1 MKNITTIFLCIL
13 SALSVYGQTEKV
25 KGSIASSDTADLAIL
40 NIYSDSF
47 PHVSVLFKAQTRKG
61 EPVWNLTKEKM
72 IAKENSQICEVVSL
86 EQISK
91 NKPINIGIVIDH
103 SGSMLYDYKQ
113 LYDQNRMPLFSF
125 DKDYVLKLPIG
136 YKPPIENAKSAVK
149 HFVSSFNSKKDFVS
163 IIGFSTK
170 VDKILR
176 LTQNVKEIN
185 SIVDG
190 MQADSSTALYDAML
204 AGINQLNKSK
214 GVKVLVV
221 LTDGMDNSS
230 KYKWDDVVALA
241 NGQEIPIYIIGLG
254 DVYVDTLQMITNTT
268 KGQFY
273 NIQSG
278 NLLDSIYTAISIQVQ
293 AFYNLVY
300 ISPNFS
306 SADSTRQIELSF
318 DIDKIYLVTNP
329 SILHFPKEVLEFIAS
344 KEKEKQYLLYGG
356 LALVVLI
363 SAGTILYRIQRK
375 KKISPT
381 IIRKVYPNPTTGTIN
396 LDYKSG
402 IGKLQIVNLN
412 GQIVKSINLTGI
424 ETQFDLTDLQN
435 GNYIAMIH
443 SDGGQSNAMKF
454 IIQQ

>member
-13 SALSVYGQTEKV
+13 PALSVYGQTEKV

-40 NIYSDSF
+40 NIYPDSF

-113 LYDQNRMPLFSF
+113 LYDQNGMPLFSF
-125 DKDYVLKLPIG
+125 DKDFVPKLPIG

-170 VDKILR
+170 VDKILQ

-190 MQADSSTALYDAML
+190 MQADSFTALYDAML
-204 AGINQLNKSK
+204 AGINQLIKSK

-241 NGQEIPIYIIGLG
+241 SGQEIPIYIIGLG
-254 DVYVDTLQMITNTT
+254 DVYVDTLQMITNAT

-278 NLLDSIYTAISIQVQ
+278 NLLDSIYAAISIQVQ

-356 LALVVLI
+356 LALAVLI

-443 SDGGQSNAMKF
+443 SDGGQSNGMKF
-454 IIQQ
+454 IMKQ

>member
-1 MKNITTIFLCIL
+1 
-13 SALSVYGQTEKV
+13 
-25 KGSIASSDTADLAIL
+25 
-40 NIYSDSF
+40 
-47 PHVSVLFKAQTRKG
+47 
-61 EPVWNLTKEKM
+61 M

-170 VDKILR
+170 VDKILL

-254 DVYVDTLQMITNTT
+254 DVYVDTLQMITNAT

-278 NLLDSIYTAISIQVQ
+278 NLLDSIYAAISIQVQ

-435 GNYIAMIH
+435 GNYIAMIY
-443 SDGGQSNAMKF
+443 SDGGQSNGMKF
-454 IIQQ
+454 IIQQWIH